1 MAAAEDDDR
10 PLGSYAS
17 IITVYSS
24 VLAMFALFM
33 RKTGRRPPD
42 RVSVQDLAVI
52 ALATNKMSRLVS
64 RDRVTSPIRAPFTE
78 LEEEAPGEVV
88 EKPAGKGIRRSV
100 GELLTCPFCISQ
112 WVATAFM
119 FGLLLAPRATRVVAS
134 VFASL
139 TGADFLQLGY
149 ALAEK
154 HLQE

>member
-1 MAAAEDDDR
+1 MAARDDDDR

-17 IITVYSS
+17 IITMYST
-24 VLAMFALFM
+24 VLAAFALFM

-42 RVSVQDLAVI
+42 RVNVQDLAII

-64 RDRVTSPIRAPFTE
+64 RDKVTSPIRAPFTE

-88 EKPAGKGIRRSV
+88 EKPAGYGIRRSV